1 LQQVSPWLLL
11 PRLANLASF
20 LSNMGRDSMSY
31 IKHILQPDEKVVV
44 IGRLHWII
52 YRHAIFWFLCAGA
65 AVAAAIYFKE
75 TNIIWMITAVLAV
88 VLFICG
94 FIALVR
100 AWWHTFTTEIVV
112 TNHRVIYKR
121 GFINRLTAEMNID
134 KIESVDVDQSIPGR
148 ILGYGTI
155 DIKGTGASI
164 EQLKRV
170 AHAIELRNAITS
182 R

>member
-1 LQQVSPWLLL
+1 LV
-11 PRLANLASF
+11 NLAQF

-31 IKHILQPDEKVVV
+31 IKHILQPGEKVLV

-65 AVAAAIYFKE
+65 AVAAAIHFE
-75 TNIIWMITAVLAV
+75 ATNFQWVAAIAITA
-88 VLFICG
+88 LFCVFG
-94 FIALVR
+94 LFALIR
-100 AWWHTFTTEIVV
+100 AWWHAFTTEIVV

-121 GFINRLTAEMNID
+121 GFINRHTAEMNID

-155 DIKGTGASI
+155 NMKGTGESI
-164 EQLKRV
+164 EQLKLV
-170 AHAIELRNAITS
+170 AHAIEVRNAITS